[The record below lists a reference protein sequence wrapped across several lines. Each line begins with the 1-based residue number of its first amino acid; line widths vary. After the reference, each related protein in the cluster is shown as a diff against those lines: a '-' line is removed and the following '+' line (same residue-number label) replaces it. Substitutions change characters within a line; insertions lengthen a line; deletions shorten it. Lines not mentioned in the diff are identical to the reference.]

1 MNDYYIKE
9 IDGIKVF
16 ICNVCGVVGKI
27 EETIAKKYCHKRSF
41 AGHFAEG
48 VKSNKDKRKSAFPNK
63 VQVRSWNRKYGKQKA
78 DN

>member
-1 MNDYYIKE
+1 MKDPLFTCEKCHRQ
-9 IDGIKVF
+9 GT
-16 ICNVCGVVGKI
+16 C
-27 EETIAKKYCHKRSF
+27 EETIKKGYCHKRSF

-63 VQVRSWNRKYGKQKA
+63 VQVRSWNEKYGNKKA